1 MAHEPI
7 VPPTHPGVMLRMEF
21 LEPLGMTDE
30 QLADAL
36 GVPPVEI
43 TELTAQQRGITP
55 ELGLRLSR
63 HFGLSDGFWIRLQ
76 RHYES
81 ELAKDR
87 AVGARY
93 RDGSTPPPAR

>member
-7 VPPTHPGVMLRMEF
+7 MPPTHPGIILRAEF

-30 QLADAL
+30 QLATDIGVAQTDISAITSARL
-36 GVPPVEI
+36 GISADV
-43 TELTAQQRGITP
+43 
-55 ELGLRLSR
+55 GLRLSR
-63 HFGLSDGFWIRLQ
+63 RFGMSDGFWIGLQ

-93 RDGSTPPPAR
+93 PDRPSTS